1 MGFSRLSSLRSL
13 SGEVQGLRV
22 AGFTGSGLRV
32 WDVGVVWRSS
42 NGNFLD
48 GSKMCFG
55 DFVVFRDR
63 MFGLAASVLVGA
75 QGLGLGSVFRVV
87 VELLQLCHYT

>member
-1 MGFSRLSSLRSL
+1 MNRALGFWGWEVGFSRLSSLRSL

-22 AGFTGSGLRV
+22 ASFTGSGLRV

-42 NGNFLD
+42 NENFLD

-63 MFGLAASVLVGA
+63 MFGQLRFWCSGF
-75 QGLGLGSVFRVV
+75 GFRECVSG
-87 VELLQLCHYT
+87 CR

>member
-22 AGFTGSGLRV
+22 ASFTGSGLRV
-32 WDVGVVWRSS
+32 WDVGHVGVVWRSS

-63 MFGLAASVLVGA
+63 MFGLAASVWCSGF
-75 QGLGLGSVFRVV
+75 GFRECVSG
-87 VELLQLCHYT
+87 CR